1 MNYQEKAKQINK
13 KYVPKSLSPS
23 DKKKQIKSIIEGK
36 PRPEVKAKS
45 RRSSFVIDFE
55 KKYGFKITDKRVEKE
70 LISAEG
76 IKQILNKGR
85 GAFFSSGSR
94 PNTNPQQWAYARLA
108 SVLMNGPAR
117 KVDKKIYDKYK
128 KT

>member
-1 MNYQEKAKQINK
+1 
-13 KYVPKSLSPS
+13 LSPS
-23 DKKKQIKSIIEGK
+23 DKKKQIKSIINKTE
-36 PRPEVKAKS
+36 RPPVKAKS
-45 RRSSFVIDFE
+45 KRSSFVIAFE
-55 KKYGFKITDKRVEKE
+55 KKYGYSITDKRVAKE

-85 GAFFSSGSR
+85 GAYFSSGSR

>member
-23 DKKKQIKSIIEGK
+23 DKKKQIKSIINKTE
-36 PRPEVKAKS
+36 RPPVKAKS
-45 RRSSFVIDFE
+45 KRSSFVVSFE
-55 KKYGFKITDKRVEKE
+55 KKFGFKITDKRVARE

-85 GAFFSSGSR
+85 GAYFSSGSR